1 MNYLASVL
9 AATTLAESADAFMF
23 SSAQKKATPQPPQ
36 TRNSDMQQHS
46 LSRDLL
52 DVFDTQFFSS
62 MSPMSTFLLDDS
74 WRMPTTRVFKTQI
87 PSPRFSQDLTFNLD
101 ISETSDKYSIQCDLP
116 GIKREDIEMNV
127 LPNRVLEIS
136 CERKAIESG
145 EEAKVNRQERY
156 YGFVKRSL
164 TLPDD
169 VDEDHIAASYVDGVL
184 DITIPKHPQEK
195 KEAKKIQ
202 IADHMPS
209 QVLPE
214 SSSVDVD
221 KAKEANN

>member
-1 MNYLASVL
+1 MNYLTSVL
-9 AATTLAESADAFMF
+9 AATTLAQSAEAFMF
-23 SSAQKKATPQPPQ
+23 SSAQKKATTQAPQ
-36 TRNSDMQQHS
+36 TKNNNMQQYS

-52 DVFDTQFFSS
+52 DVFDTPFFSS

-74 WRMPTTRVFKTQI
+74 WRLPSSRVLKTQI
-87 PSPRFSQDLTFNLD
+87 PSPRFSQELTFNLD

-127 LPNRVLEIS
+127 LPNRILEIS
-136 CERKAIESG
+136 CERKAVENG

-169 VDEDHIAASYVDGVL
+169 VDEDQIAASYVDGVL

-195 KEAKKIQ
+195 REVKKIQ

-209 QVLPE
+209 QGLPG
-214 SSSVDVD
+214 SSSVDVT
-221 KAKEANN
+221 KSEETKK

>member
-52 DVFDTQFFSS
+52 DVFDTPFFSS

-87 PSPRFSQDLTFNLD
+87 PSPRVKQDLTFNLD
-101 ISETSDKYSIQCDLP
+101 ISETDDKYSIQCDIP
-116 GIKREDIEMNV
+116 GIKKEDIQLNI

-136 CERKAIESG
+136 CERKVVENTES
-145 EEAKVNRQERY
+145 AKVNRQERY
-156 YGFVKRSL
+156 HGFVKRSGRGCVHYDNL
-164 TLPDD
+164 I
-169 VDEDHIAASYVDGVL
+169 V
-184 DITIPKHPQEK
+184 
-195 KEAKKIQ
+195 
-202 IADHMPS
+202 
-209 QVLPE
+209 
-214 SSSVDVD
+214 
-221 KAKEANN
+221 